1 MYNML
6 LFVKK
11 KNHIHLCV
19 STSRP
24 SKETKWVTGL
34 GSFPPKVC
42 SLGRVCMG
50 AGVPFMAV
58 LGP

>member
-1 MYNML
+1 ML